1 MKKGKIGKRYRAG
14 MAAWFLLKQCRNI
27 LRLIEPYLYL
37 LFLNHVLTEGNLEI
51 LPVLFAGYI
60 GVFFLQRVAA
70 AAEKAAELAVF
81 PAMLCELREEVLKQ
95 YIFLDMERL
104 SGNGGGEWK
113 ELLHDDTEKAAAYFR
128 QTIELICFL
137 TSLAAT
143 AALLLYL
150 NWILALISFLFL
162 PLSFAFTR
170 FMKGRG
176 NREYEKQRQLQGK
189 YNDFMYK
196 NLHMWK
202 EIRTGCLEEM
212 EEEQFSKQ
220 WEGLGRAFLKSHIC
234 WFINRTFLAFK
245 DVFATRMGL
254 YLFGG
259 LLAINGTANVAILL
273 SFMEYYADF
282 ADQILGAADIWVKR
296 EEQKVSLDRVRR
308 ILEMEAETDRT
319 EDPGRFRSLQ
329 ARNLEFSYAEG
340 IPVLRNVSL
349 QVERGEHLAVTGES
363 GCGKSTLLRLLTG
376 LQRPESGQIL
386 WNGIPMEKISRGKLY
401 ERMGVIFQDSELFN
415 LSVRENLQLG
425 RADAAEEE
433 LWEACRMANIEELI
447 DGLPMKM
454 DTLIGEKGIRLSGG
468 QKQRLLLAR
477 MFLKAPEVLFLDEST
492 SALDNENEREVMRHI
507 LEKWGNCTLIVV
519 THRRTSLQYFDRI
532 VRLR

>member
-37 LFLNHVLTEGNLEI
+37 LFLNHVLTAGNLEI

-150 NWILALISFLFL
+150 NWILALINTRSSV
-162 PLSFAFTR
+162 LSFAFTR

-273 SFMEYYADF
+273 SFM
-282 ADQILGAADIWVKR
+282 DIMR
-296 EEQKVSLDRVRR
+296 TLPIRSLARR
-308 ILEMEAETDRT
+308 I
-319 EDPGRFRSLQ
+319 
-329 ARNLEFSYAEG
+329 
-340 IPVLRNVSL
+340 
-349 QVERGEHLAVTGES
+349 S
-363 GCGKSTLLRLLTG
+363 G
-376 LQRPESGQIL
+376 
-386 WNGIPMEKISRGKLY
+386 
-401 ERMGVIFQDSELFN
+401 
-415 LSVRENLQLG
+415 
-425 RADAAEEE
+425 
-433 LWEACRMANIEELI
+433 
-447 DGLPMKM
+447 
-454 DTLIGEKGIRLSGG
+454 
-468 QKQRLLLAR
+468 
-477 MFLKAPEVLFLDEST
+477 
-492 SALDNENEREVMRHI
+492 
-507 LEKWGNCTLIVV
+507 
-519 THRRTSLQYFDRI
+519 
-532 VRLR
+532 